1 MKITSRPKTFWIPL
15 ILLFGF
21 FIQMNTSSCD
31 FGPPEGS
38 RAKQA
43 ERGKLIFEKQCKG
56 CHGMNGEAGTI
67 DTLETKAKDLTRINK
82 SRKITTFPVERIAR
96 YIDGRNLVKAHGP
109 REMPVWGEVYKQE
122 GLNETEIK
130 GRKGELIAY
139 LMSIQNY
146 E

>member
-1 MKITSRPKTFWIPL
+1 MKIITKPKTFWIPL
-15 ILLFGF
+15 IVIFGF
-21 FIQMNTSSCD
+21 LIQMNTSCD

-43 ERGKLIFEKQCKG
+43 ERGKLIFEQQCKS
-56 CHGMNGEAGTI
+56 CHGMGNIAATV
-67 DTLETKAKDLTRINK
+67 DTLETKAKDLTRINQ
-82 SRKITTFPVERIAR
+82 RRETTKFPIQKIAR

-109 REMPVWGEVYKQE
+109 REMPVWGEVYKEE
-122 GLNETEIK
+122 GMDETEIK

-139 LMSIQNY
+139 LMSIQDY

>member
-1 MKITSRPKTFWIPL
+1 MTITSRPNTFWIPL
-15 ILLFGF
+15 SLLFGF
-21 FIQMNTSSCD
+21 LIQINTSCA

-38 RAKQA
+38 SATQA
-43 ERGKLIFEKQCKG
+43 ERGKLIFEKQCKS
-56 CHGMNGEAGTI
+56 CHGMDGVAATV

-82 SRKITTFPVERIAR
+82 RRKVTTFPIEKIAR

-122 GLNETEIK
+122 GMDETEIK

>member
-1 MKITSRPKTFWIPL
+1 MKIISKPKTFWIPL
-15 ILLFGF
+15 IFLFGF
-21 FIQMNTSSCD
+21 LVQMNTSCD

-43 ERGKLIFEKQCKG
+43 ERGKVIFEKQCKG
-56 CHGMNGEAGTI
+56 CHGMGNLAATV
-67 DTLETKAKDLTRINK
+67 DTLETKAADLTRINK
-82 SRKITTFPVERIAR
+82 SRKTTTFPLERIAR

-109 REMPVWGEVYKQE
+109 RAMPVWGEVYKQE
-122 GLNETEIK
+122 GMNETEIK